1 MFSDLALAR
10 RLERAEGLANVESV
24 AARARLAPGR
34 GAAWIEAGGALAMF
48 DGIDSPLTQ
57 TFGLGM
63 FAPARPDDLAVIEAF
78 YAERDAPVFHEVSPL
93 ADPLLLGLLTDRG
106 YRPLEFTSVL
116 YRPIQEPEEV
126 APDVVPAGGI
136 GGDERGVCVSVID
149 ATEHDAWTRT
159 AAAGWGEFPEL
170 AEFMKDIGQVT
181 VARANTYC
189 FLATLDAEPIAT
201 GALSLHDGVALLAG
215 ASTVPSGRRRGAQL
229 ALLDARLRFA
239 AERGCDLAMMGA
251 APGSASQRNAER
263 HGFRIA
269 YTRLK
274 WMRAPARREG

>member
-10 RLERAEGLANVESV
+10 RLEWAEGMANVESV
-24 AARARLAPGR
+24 AARARLDPGR
-34 GAAWIEAGGALAMF
+34 GAAWIEVAGGWAMF
-48 DGIDSPLTQ
+48 DGLDSPLTQ

-78 YAERDAPVFHEVSPL
+78 YANRGASVFHEVCPL
-93 ADPLLLGLLTDRG
+93 ADPLLLPLLNERG
-106 YRPLEFTSVL
+106 YCPLEFTSVL
-116 YRPIQEPEEV
+116 YRPLDAGAGTA
-126 APDVVPAGGI
+126 APHGS
-136 GGDERGVCVSVID
+136 EVSVRVIEAD
-149 ATEHDAWTRT
+149 EHETWTRT
-159 AAAGWGEFPEL
+159 ATAGWSEYPEL
-170 AEFMKDIGQVT
+170 AGFMKDIGQVT
-181 VARANTYC
+181 VARARTHC
-189 FLATLDAEPIAT
+189 FLATLGGEPVAT
-201 GALSLHDGVALLAG
+201 GALSLHEGVALLAG

-274 WMRAPARREG
+274 WMRPAARKEG

>member
-1 MFSDLALAR
+1 MFSDLTLAR

-24 AARARLAPGR
+24 ASRARLAPER
-34 GAAWIEAGGALAMF
+34 GAASIEVAGAWAMF

-78 YAERDAPVFHEVSPL
+78 YAERCAPVFHEVCPL
-93 ADPLLLGLLTDRG
+93 ADPRVLPLLHERG
-106 YRPLEFTSVL
+106 YRPLEFTSIL
-116 YRPIQEPEEV
+116 YRPLDPH
-126 APDVVPAGGI
+126 PAGERAEDPSGVA
-136 GGDERGVCVSVID
+136 GAAGQRGVAVRLVEPAEYD
-149 ATEHDAWTRT
+149 LWART
-159 AAAGWGEFPEL
+159 AAEGWSEFPEL
-170 AEFMKDIGQVT
+170 AGFMKDVGQVT
-181 VARANTYC
+181 VHRTHTYC
-189 FLATLDAEPIAT
+189 FLATLDGEPIAT
-201 GALSLHDGVALLAG
+201 GALSIHDGVGLLAG

-239 AERGCDLAMMGA
+239 ADRGCDLAMMGA
-251 APGSASQRNAER
+251 SPGSASQRNAER

-274 WMRAPARREG
+274 WARNT